1 MQVAVSG
8 EPYDSDPL
16 PLDTETM
23 RELGYCTI
31 DLPVERLQ
39 REEPP
44 IPPDATGSLVSG
56 GSAGNLTALACA
68 P

>member
-1 MQVAVSG
+1 
-8 EPYDSDPL
+8 
-16 PLDTETM
+16 M

-31 DLPVERLQ
+31 DLLVEGLQ

-44 IPPDATGSLVSG
+44 IPPDAAGLLVSG